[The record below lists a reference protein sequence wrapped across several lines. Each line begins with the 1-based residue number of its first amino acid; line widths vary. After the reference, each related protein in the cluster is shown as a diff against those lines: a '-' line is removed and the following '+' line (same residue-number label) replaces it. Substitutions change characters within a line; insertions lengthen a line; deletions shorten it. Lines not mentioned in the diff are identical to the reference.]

1 MEEISSFCN
10 RKGAMIIAK
19 SAKGALILSKRFLIL
34 ILLFCVICASFAPHL
49 RSRRLIFELG

>member
-1 MEEISSFCN
+1 MEDISSFFN

-34 ILLFCVICASFAPHL
+34 ILLFCVTCASFAQL
-49 RSRRLIFELG
+49 AVNI